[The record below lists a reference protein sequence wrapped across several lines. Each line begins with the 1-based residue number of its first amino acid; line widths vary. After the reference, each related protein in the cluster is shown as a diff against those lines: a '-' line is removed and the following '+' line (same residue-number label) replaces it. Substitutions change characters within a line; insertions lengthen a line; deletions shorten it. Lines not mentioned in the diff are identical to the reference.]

1 MRDEQHLNSLA
12 SCPFKKGTWEQLEV
26 MRMRLEREEP
36 LWNEADNPEV
46 EHSLEVRALAT
57 LMMKIAKKFFATERR
72 IAEQN
77 ERAERRKNRRK
88 KKLTVHRRKKQ

>member
-1 MRDEQHLNSLA
+1 MCDDQQSNRLG
-12 SCPFKKGTWEQLEV
+12 SCPFKKGTWEQLEF

-57 LMMKIAKKFFATERR
+57 LMMKIAKKFFATERQ

-77 ERAERRKNRRK
+77 ERDKRRKTRRK

>member
-1 MRDEQHLNSLA
+1 MCDDQQSNRLG
-12 SCPFKKGTWEQLEV
+12 SCPFKKGTWEQLEF

-57 LMMKIAKKFFATERR
+57 LMMKIAKKFFATERQ

-77 ERAERRKNRRK
+77 ERDKRRKTRRK
-88 KKLTVHRRKKQ
+88 KKLTVHRTKKQ

>member
-1 MRDEQHLNSLA
+1 MCDEQHLNPLA
-12 SCPFKKGTWEQLEV
+12 SCPFKKGTWEQLEF
-26 MRMRLEREEP
+26 MRMRVEREES

-46 EHSLEVRALAT
+46 EQSLEVRALAT
-57 LMMKIAKKFFATERR
+57 QMMKIAKKFFATERR

-88 KKLTVHRRKKQ
+88 KKPTVHRRKNR